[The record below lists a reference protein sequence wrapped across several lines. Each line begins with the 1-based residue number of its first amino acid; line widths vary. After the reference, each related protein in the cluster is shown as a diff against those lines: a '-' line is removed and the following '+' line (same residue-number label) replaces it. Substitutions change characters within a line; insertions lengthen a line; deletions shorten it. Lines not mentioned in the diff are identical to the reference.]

1 MLRGLR
7 KASSNWLGKII
18 MIVVV
23 GFLVVSFAI
32 WGIGDIF
39 RGFGRSTVAT
49 VGSTEI
55 GYEQFRQIY
64 TEQLQRIGAQ
74 IGRPVTPEQA
84 RAAGIDRQILQQ
96 LISETALDERARVL
110 GLGVTDEA
118 VAQLIQ
124 AMPAFQG
131 ANGQFNPVIFQQ
143 RIRNAGYNEQRF
155 VTEQRRFI
163 IRNQLTDSIGGD
175 VTAPKVMLDAANR
188 FQNEKRTIEF
198 ITLGAAQA
206 GDIPA
211 PTPEQISTYYDEH
224 KGEFRAPEYRKIVVL
239 PLSTADVAKWIQIS
253 DADAQKYYD
262 THKSRYVTTGER
274 QLQQIIFPSM
284 EEAKAAKAR
293 IDTGVPFTTI
303 ATERGLSEKEID
315 TGLVGKS
322 ALAPAVAEAAFSL
335 PEGGVS
341 DPVQARAGIAL
352 VKVLKIEPDRT
363 RTFDEA
369 KEEVKTELRAERT
382 RSEISEKHDKIE
394 DERAAGSTLAEA
406 AQKIGVVATTIDAV
420 DRNGRD
426 PSGAPVVGL
435 PSPEILA
442 QAFATE
448 AGVDT
453 DPIRLPDGGY
463 IWFEVAGITPSH
475 ERKLDDVREQA
486 AQKWRDAQVA
496 EHLKKKADEL
506 LAKLKAG
513 TTLADLA
520 AAEGVKVET
529 ASDLHRRST
538 DTAPSPAALAAVF
551 TTAKGAAGAA
561 QGKAATEQV
570 VFRVTAVNVPPLD
583 MQSAET
589 KQLAETMAQALSND
603 LLVQYSARV
612 QQDVGTTVNQD
623 VFRRV
628 AGGGGPEPE

>member
-1 MLRGLR
+1 
-7 KASSNWLGKII
+7 

-110 GLGVTDEA
+110 GLGVTDET

>member
-1 MLRGLR
+1 
-7 KASSNWLGKII
+7 

-110 GLGVTDEA
+110 GLGVTDET

-322 ALAPAVAEAAFSL
+322 ALAPAVAEAAFAL

>member
-1 MLRGLR
+1 
-7 KASSNWLGKII
+7 

-74 IGRPVTPEQA
+74 IGRPVTPDQA
-84 RAAGIDRQILQQ
+84 RSAGIDRQILQQ

-110 GLGVTDEA
+110 GLGVTDET

-131 ANGQFNPVIFQQ
+131 ANGQFNSVIFQQ

-163 IRNQLTDSIGGD
+163 IRNQLTDSIGGG

-224 KGEFRAPEYRKIVVL
+224 KGQFRAPEYRKIVVL
-239 PLSTADVAKWIQIS
+239 PLSNADVAKWIQIS

-262 THKSRYVTTGER
+262 THKSRYITTGER

-322 ALAPAVAEAAFSL
+322 ALAPAVAEAAFAL

-363 RTFDEA
+363 RTFEEA
-369 KEEVKTELRAERT
+369 KEEVKTELRTERT
-382 RSEISEKHDKIE
+382 RTEISDKHDKIE

-420 DRNGRD
+420 DRSGRD

-448 AGVDT
+448 SGVET

-463 IWFEVAGITPSH
+463 IWFEVAGVTPSH
-475 ERKLDDVREQA
+475 ERKLDEVRDEA

-496 EHLKKKADEL
+496 ERLKKRADEL

-520 AAEGVKVET
+520 TAEGVKVET
-529 ASDLHRRST
+529 ANDLHRRSA
-538 DTAPSPAALAAVF
+538 DTAPSPAVLTAVF

-561 QGKAATEQV
+561 QGKTATDQV
-570 VFRVTAVNVPPLD
+570 VFRVTEINVPPLD

-589 KQLAETMAQALSND
+589 KQLAETLAQGLSND

-612 QQDVGTTVNQD
+612 QQDVGTTINQD

>member
-7 KASSNWLGKII
+7 KASSNWLGKVI

-74 IGRPVTPEQA
+74 IGRPVTPDQA
-84 RAAGIDRQILQQ
+84 RSAGIDRQILQQ

-110 GLGVTDEA
+110 GLGVTDET
-118 VAQLIQ
+118 VAQLIH

-163 IRNQLTDSIGGD
+163 IRNQLTDSIGGG

-224 KGEFRAPEYRKIVVL
+224 KGQFRAPEYRKIVVL
-239 PLSTADVAKWIQIS
+239 PLSNADVAKWIQIS

-262 THKSRYVTTGER
+262 THKSRYITTGER

-284 EEAKAAKAR
+284 DEAKAAKAR
-293 IDTGVPFTTI
+293 IDAGVPFTTI

-322 ALAPAVAEAAFSL
+322 ALAPAVAEAAFAL

-369 KEEVKTELRAERT
+369 KEEVKTELRTERT
-382 RSEISEKHDKIE
+382 RTEISDKHDKIE

-442 QAFATE
+442 QAFTTDS
-448 AGVDT
+448 GVET

-463 IWFEVAGITPSH
+463 IWFEVAGVTPSH
-475 ERKLDDVREQA
+475 ERKLDEVREDA
-486 AQKWRDAQVA
+486 TQKWRDAQVA
-496 EHLKKKADEL
+496 ERLKKRADEL

-520 AAEGVKVET
+520 TAEGVKVET
-529 ASDLHRRST
+529 ANDLHRRSA
-538 DTAPSPAALAAVF
+538 DTAPSPAVLTAVF
-551 TTAKGAAGAA
+551 
-561 QGKAATEQV
+561 
-570 VFRVTAVNVPPLD
+570 
-583 MQSAET
+583 
-589 KQLAETMAQALSND
+589 
-603 LLVQYSARV
+603 
-612 QQDVGTTVNQD
+612 
-623 VFRRV
+623 
-628 AGGGGPEPE
+628 